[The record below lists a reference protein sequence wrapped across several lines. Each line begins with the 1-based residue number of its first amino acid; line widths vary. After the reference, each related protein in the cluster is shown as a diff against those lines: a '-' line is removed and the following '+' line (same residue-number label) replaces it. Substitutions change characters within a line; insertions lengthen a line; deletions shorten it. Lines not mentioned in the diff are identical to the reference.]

1 MTPTPK
7 TSQQDQALALT
18 MPFHVESLESA
29 PLTESSL
36 SGTSSASI
44 NIGER
49 TKRDRRRF
57 LQAASAFGAIGYS
70 EIFGPLSCG
79 LADDRTKREIVE
91 SVDAAGRLI
100 SVSAGTFRLHQ
111 KVRVY
116 LDDQPA
122 KLAAIKRG
130 HDVKLTVDAKDI
142 KLVRRIDAS
151 GPPDEAMMA
160 GLPRGQKQH
169 PPKEGAFSELPEFYI
184 QRSPCVHLGGREV
197 FFSSTATSGSTAV
210 VYTARRES
218 PEGFFQK
225 PQVLFPAKEFSITAD
240 RMLAVLFNG
249 DALFRVAR
257 MSPDEP
263 FSKPKAI
270 TDVKK
275 DGLLSSPRLS
285 VDGLKLHCDRQV
297 EKGFEP
303 VVLTRNSRHEEWG
316 PPQEVE
322 IPVDFRGSLRSISPI
337 GYLSGT
343 TSLINS
349 GWAVACLHNQ
359 EKPGPSVFILRE
371 GDRPNSFVSCK
382 PIKVDGAFVTGFS
395 PDYCHRT
402 GELFLMGIGPGKGD
416 AVGFLFKVKVPNL
429 LG

>member
-1 MTPTPK
+1 MTLTPK
-7 TSQQDQALALT
+7 ASLQNHALALT
-18 MPFHVESLESA
+18 MPSHVESLECAS
-29 PLTESSL
+29 LSESSL
-36 SGTSSASI
+36 PGPASSSIITGT
-44 NIGER
+44 R

-70 EIFGPLSCG
+70 EIFGPLSSG
-79 LADDRTKREIVE
+79 LAEELTKREIVE

-130 HDVKLTVDAKDI
+130 HDVKLTVDDKDEN
-142 KLVRRIDAS
+142 LVRRIDAI
-151 GPPDEAMMA
+151 GEPDEAMMA

-169 PPKEGAFSELPEFYI
+169 PPRGGAFSELPEAYI
-184 QRSPCVHLGGREV
+184 QGSPCVHLWGRYL
-197 FFSSTATSGSTAV
+197 FFSSTATSGSAAV
-210 VYTARRES
+210 VYTARRNS
-218 PEGFFQK
+218 LEGSFQK
-225 PQVLFPAKEFSITAD
+225 PQILFTAKQFSITAD
-240 RMLAVLFNG
+240 RMEAVLFNG
-249 DALFRVAR
+249 EALFKVAR
-257 MSPDEP
+257 ISPDAS
-263 FSKPKAI
+263 FSRPVAI
-270 TDVKK
+270 SDVKR

-285 VDGLKLHCDRQV
+285 VDGLRLYCDRQT
-297 EKGFEP
+297 EKTSEP
-303 VVLTRNSRHEEWG
+303 VVFTRKTRFDEWG
-316 PPQEVE
+316 TPQNVEVPNE
-322 IPVDFRGSLRSISPI
+322 LKGSLRSISPI
-337 GYLSGT
+337 GFPGPT
-343 TSLINS
+343 NS

-359 EKPGPSVFILRE
+359 EKPGPSVFILQE

-395 PDYCHRT
+395 PDYCHET